1 MSFRMFAFFCVP
13 LMWYIYVV
21 YVVFFSA
28 GAVVVFVMSF
38 CCDDVDMIRMFLYD
52 IIDFLVS

>member
-13 LMWYIYVV
+13 LMWCVV

>member
-13 LMWYIYVV
+13 LMWCVV

-28 GAVVVFVMSF
+28 GAVIVFVMSF